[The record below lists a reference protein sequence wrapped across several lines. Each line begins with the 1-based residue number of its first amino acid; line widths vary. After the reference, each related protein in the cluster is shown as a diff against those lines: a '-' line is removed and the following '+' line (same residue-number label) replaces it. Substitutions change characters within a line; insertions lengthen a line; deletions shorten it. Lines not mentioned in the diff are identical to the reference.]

1 MRSVLYQLLFHH
13 PALKNSETFPVEVIS
28 ISKEGWV
35 KRKQQSTHLISI
47 PSPKRCVICLLSVCL
62 KVKQRSTWSEFSSSH
77 VWMWEL
83 GHKEGW
89 VMKNWYFQIVV
100 LEKTLESSLDSKVIK
115 PVNSKGNQPWMLI
128 GRTDAEAPILWPPDV
143 KSQLIGKDPDA
154 GKDWTQ
160 EEKGQQRMRWFDDIT
175 DSMDMSLNKLQE
187 IVKDRKGWLVYG
199 VAKTWT
205 QLTDWAITNGFI
217 YFTCFFLS
225 PFS

>member
-1 MRSVLYQLLFHH
+1 MLAPWKKSYEK
-13 PALKNSETFPVEVIS
+13 PIK
-28 ISKEGWV
+28 
-35 KRKQQSTHLISI
+35 
-47 PSPKRCVICLLSVCL
+47 
-62 KVKQRSTWSEFSSSH
+62 KQRHHFAGRGVYSQSYVFSSSH

-83 GHKEGW
+83 DHKEGW

-143 KSQLIGKDPDA
+143 KSQLVGKDPDA
-154 GKDWTQ
+154 GKDWRQ

-175 DSMDMSLNKLQE
+175 DSMDMRLSKLQE

-199 VAKTWT
+199 VAKSWT
-205 QLTDWAITNGFI
+205 QLIDWATTNCFI
-217 YFTCFFLS
+217 YLTCFFLS